1 MAKTDEVGYSSV
13 LYAYDVRRSAKSLFT
28 GDLHVN
34 VHVHPPNEWF
44 SANLT
49 AMEAAIAGAMVKGD
63 LPDWE
68 N

>member
-1 MAKTDEVGYSSV
+1 MTKTNEVGYSSI
-13 LYAYDVRRSAKSLFT
+13 LYAYDVRRSAKSLLT

-44 SANLT
+44 SSNLI
-49 AMEAAIAGAMVKGD
+49 AMEAAIAGAMIKGD
-63 LPDWE
+63 LPDWK